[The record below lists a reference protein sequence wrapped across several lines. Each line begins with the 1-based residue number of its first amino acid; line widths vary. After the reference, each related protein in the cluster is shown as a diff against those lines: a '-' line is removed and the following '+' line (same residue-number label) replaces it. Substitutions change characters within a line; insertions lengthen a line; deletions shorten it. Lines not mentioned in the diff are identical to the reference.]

1 MLMDLNSKT
10 VIIEYLE
17 STIAT
22 LAPNA
27 KTREMYGGTVID
39 TVGGDPK
46 TCIGGFFVYDKHIS
60 VEFSNGYLLE
70 DPDGL
75 LEGRGKKRRH
85 LKLRRSEE
93 IITKRLDNFIKQA
106 LTI

>member
-1 MLMDLNSKT
+1 MDLSSKT
-10 VIIEYLE
+10 KIIEYLE

-70 DPDGL
+70 DPDSL

-85 LKLRRSEE
+85 LKLRSFEE
-93 IITKRLDNFIKQA
+93 INTKKLHDFIKQA
-106 LTI
+106 LTA